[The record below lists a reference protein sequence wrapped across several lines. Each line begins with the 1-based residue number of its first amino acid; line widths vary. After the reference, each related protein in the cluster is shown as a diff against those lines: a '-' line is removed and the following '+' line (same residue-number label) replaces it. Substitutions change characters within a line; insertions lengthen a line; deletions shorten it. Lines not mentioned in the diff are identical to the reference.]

1 MSDEAPLLEAE
12 VVAAPAEAPPA
23 VSACPIKPDFL
34 PENMRKH
41 VDPKAP
47 VPLRMMAAKA
57 LVPLAPADMLG
68 ALFML
73 MYDADE
79 KVRET
84 AGKTAS
90 TLPDRIAASGFR
102 DEGVQALVL
111 GWFLDV
117 YAQNDAYAEMLILN
131 ATTPDEAVA
140 TIASICSQKIAE
152 LIGQNQLR
160 LLRHE
165 PIIPALAQN
174 PAAQGALIDNVCDF
188 AVRNGLDMP
197 AVPQMLAAKI
207 RLFGPQAAAQ
217 PVSQGPTADQVIAQF
232 GVAAAGEAPPEN
244 AEIAQKLA
252 EKEARLDD
260 GTKLTLTQ
268 QIAKMSV
275 SERIKLASKGN
286 KEVRSMLI
294 RDANKLVAVAV
305 IRSPRITD
313 QEIMAQALNKGA
325 HEDVL
330 RVIYNHR
337 EWVRKYPVRLAL
349 VKNPKVPAQIT
360 MRFLNTLAEA
370 DVKGLVKDKNVP
382 GAVQLL
388 AKKMIQRKNEPKK
401 G

>member
-1 MSDEAPLLEAE
+1 MSDQPVSPDAAAP
-12 VVAAPAEAPPA
+12 PAEAVA
-23 VSACPIKPDFL
+23 EVANACPITADFL

-73 MYDADE
+73 MYDAEE
-79 KVRET
+79 KIRET

-102 DEGVQALVL
+102 DEGVQPVVL
-111 GWFLDV
+111 GWFLEV
-117 YAQNDAYAEMLILN
+117 YATNDTYAEMLILN
-131 ATTPDEAVA
+131 ASTPDSALA
-140 TIASICSQKIAE
+140 AIAAGCSQRIAE

-165 PIIPALAQN
+165 QIVRQLALN
-174 PAAQGALIDNVCDF
+174 PNAGGALIDGVCDF
-188 AVRNGLDMP
+188 AVRNGLDLP
-197 AVPQMLAAKI
+197 DVPQMVAAKV
-207 RLFGPQAAAQ
+207 RLFGPEAASKPIAL
-217 PVSQGPTADQVIAQF
+217 GPTADEIIAEF
-232 GVAAAGEAPPEN
+232 GVGVNEAEVPTDSEK
-244 AEIAQKLA
+244 AQKLA
-252 EKEARLDD
+252 EQEQRLEE
-260 GTKLTLTQ
+260 GKKLTLTQ
-268 QIAKMSV
+268 KIAKMSV
-275 SERIKLASKGN
+275 SERIKLANKGN

-313 QEIMAQALNKGA
+313 AEVMAQAINKGA

-330 RVIYNHR
+330 RVVYTHR
-337 EWVRKYPVRLAL
+337 EWTRKYPVRLAL
-349 VKNPKVPAQIT
+349 VKNPKVPAQVL
-360 MRFLNTLAEA
+360 MRFLNTLAES
-370 DVKGLVKDKNVP
+370 DVKSLAKDKNVS
-382 GAVQLL
+382 GAIQMM

>member
-1 MSDEAPLLEAE
+1 MSDEAPLVEAE
-12 VVAAPAEAPPA
+12 AAPAVVEAA
-23 VSACPIKPDFL
+23 NACPLPPDFL

-41 VDPKAP
+41 VDGKAP

-68 ALFML
+68 ALFIL

-102 DEGVQALVL
+102 DESVKPMVL

-131 ATTPDEAVA
+131 ASTPDSALA
-140 TIASICSQKIAE
+140 AIAPICSQKVAE
-152 LIGQNQLR
+152 LIAQNQLR

-165 PIIPALAQN
+165 AIVRALAQN
-174 PAAQGALIDNVCDF
+174 PISHGALIDGVCDF

-197 AVPQMLAAKI
+197 DVPQMLAAKV
-207 RLFGPQAAAQ
+207 RLFGPQAATQ
-217 PVSQGPTADQVIAQF
+217 PVHQGPTADEVLAEF
-232 GVAAAGEAPPEN
+232 GVAAADGEVPEN
-244 AEIAQKLA
+244 AEKAQLEA
-252 EKEARLDD
+252 EKETKLDD

-268 QIAKMSV
+268 KIAKMSV
-275 SERIKLASKGN
+275 SERIKLATKGN
-286 KEVRSMLI
+286 KEVRGMLI

-305 IRSPRITD
+305 IRSPRLTD
-313 QEIMAQALNKGA
+313 QEVMAQAINKGA

-337 EWVRKYPVRLAL
+337 EWTRKYPVRLAL
-349 VKNPKVPAQIT
+349 VKNPKVPAQVT
-360 MRFLNTLAEA
+360 MRFLNTISEA
-370 DVKGLVKDKNVP
+370 DVKALARDKNIS
-382 GAVQLL
+382 GAIQML

>member
-1 MSDEAPLLEAE
+1 MSDATPD
-12 VVAAPAEAPPA
+12 AAPAEQPA
-23 VSACPIKPDFL
+23 AEQPANACPITAAFL

-57 LVPLAPADMLG
+57 LVPLAPPDMLG

-102 DEGVQALVL
+102 DEGVSAVVL
-111 GWFLDV
+111 GWYLEV
-117 YAQNDAYAEMLILN
+117 YAANDAYAEMLILN
-131 ATTPDEAVA
+131 ATTPDSSVA
-140 TIASICSQKIAE
+140 AIASQCTQKIAE

-165 PIIPALAQN
+165 DIVRQLALNPI
-174 PAAQGALIDNVCDF
+174 AQGALIDGVCDF
-188 AVRNGLDMP
+188 AVRSGLDLP
-197 AVPQMLAAKI
+197 DVAQMVAAKV
-207 RLFGPQAAAQ
+207 RLFGPQAVHQ
-217 PVSQGPTADQVIAQF
+217 PVHQGPTAEQIIGEF
-232 GVAAAGEAPPEN
+232 NVAAVGDIPSD

-252 EKEARLDD
+252 EKEAKLDEQE
-260 GTKLTLTQ
+260 KLTLTQ
-268 QIAKMSV
+268 AIAKMSI
-275 SERIKLASKGN
+275 SEKIKLASRGN
-286 KEVRSMLI
+286 KEVRGMLI
-294 RDANKLVAVAV
+294 RDANKLVAVAT

-313 QEIMAQALNKGA
+313 QEVMAQALNKGA

-330 RVIYNHR
+330 RVIYTHR
-337 EWVRKYPVRLAL
+337 EWTRKYPVRLAL
-349 VKNPKVPAQIT
+349 VKNPKVPAQVL
-360 MRFLNTLAEA
+360 MRFLNTLAES
-370 DVKGLVKDKNVP
+370 DVKTLSRDKNVS
-382 GAVQLL
+382 GAIQLM
-388 AKKMIQRKNEPKK
+388 AKKMIQRKTEPKK

>member
-1 MSDEAPLLEAE
+1 MSDAPVQTE
-12 VVAAPAEAPPA
+12 VAAAPAEAAPAA
-23 VSACPIKPDFL
+23 VSACPITDAFL

-47 VPLRMMAAKA
+47 VPLRMMLAKA
-57 LVPLAPADMLG
+57 LVPLNPPDMLG

-73 MYDADE
+73 MYDAEE
-79 KVRET
+79 KIRET

-102 DEGVQALVL
+102 DEGVQPIVL

-117 YAQNDAYAEMLILN
+117 YATNDAYAEMLILN
-131 ATTPDEAVA
+131 ANTPDEAVA
-140 TIASICSQKIAE
+140 GVASVCSQKIAE

-165 PIIPALAQN
+165 QIVRQLALN
-174 PAAQGALIDNVCDF
+174 PVADGALIDGVCDF
-188 AVRNGLDMP
+188 ATRNGLDMP
-197 AVPQMLAAKI
+197 DVPQMLAAKI

-217 PVSQGPTADQVIAQF
+217 PVSQGPTAEEIIAEF
-232 GVAAAGEAPPEN
+232 GVGVNGEVPTDAEVAAALAMSEA
-244 AEIAQKLA
+244 KLDEGA
-252 EKEARLDD
+252 
-260 GTKLTLTQ
+260 KLTLTQ
-268 QIAKMSV
+268 KIAKMSV
-275 SERIKLASKGN
+275 SQRIKLASKGN
-286 KEVRSMLI
+286 KEVRGMLI
-294 RDANKLVAVAV
+294 RDANKLVALAV

-313 QEIMAQALNKGA
+313 GEVMSQAMNKGA

-330 RVIYNHR
+330 RVVYSHR
-337 EWVRKYPVRLAL
+337 EWTRKYPVRLAL
-349 VKNPKVPAQIT
+349 VKNPKVPAQVL

-370 DVKGLVKDKNVP
+370 DVKALARDKNVA
-382 GAVQLL
+382 GAIQMM